1 MKKKSMFV
9 ITEGTIINNEP
20 ECRCVGVFEF
30 KSDAKRVLAATA
42 TKASKML
49 KDEGIANKVLLFDDY
64 ANIIGTRSNKA
75 KEEILVHYHLSQ
87 NTIR

>member
-9 ITEGTIINNEP
+9 ITEGTIINNQP

-30 KSDAKRVLAATA
+30 KSDAKRVLATTA
-42 TKASKML
+42 TKTSKML
-49 KDEGIANKVLLFDDY
+49 KDEGIANQVLLSDDH
-64 ANIIGTRSNKA
+64 ANIISTRSNKA
-75 KEEILVHYHLSQ
+75 KGEILIHYHLSQ